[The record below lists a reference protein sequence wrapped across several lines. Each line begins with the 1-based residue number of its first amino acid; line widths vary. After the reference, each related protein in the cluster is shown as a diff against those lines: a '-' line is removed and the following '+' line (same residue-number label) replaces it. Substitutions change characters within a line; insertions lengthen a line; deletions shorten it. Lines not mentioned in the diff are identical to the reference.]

1 MHTTNIEEDIMG
13 RYLTLVRHG
22 QSTYNASNRF
32 TGWLD
37 PELTDQCVTEAHA
50 VAEQLRSAGLT
61 FDIAFSSAVHLARRS
76 ARIILDDLKLAA
88 MPVTM
93 DFALDERNYGE
104 MSGLDKDEARS
115 RWGADQVQHWRRS
128 YADAPPD
135 GESLRDTIARVLPF
149 YIQHIL
155 PAVMRGQGALVL
167 AHGNSLRALV
177 MALDGLS
184 TQAVTQLEIAT
195 GEVLV
200 YELAADTTITSKRS
214 LAMEKLALAHP
225 AAAIGDVPK
234 PPSAS

>member
-1 MHTTNIEEDIMG
+1 MG

-22 QSTYNASNRF
+22 QSEYNASNRF

-37 PELTDQCVTEAHA
+37 PELTDQGVHEAHA

-61 FDIAFSSAVHLARRS
+61 FDIAFSSALHRARRT
-76 ARIILDDLKLAA
+76 ARIILDDLSLKA
-88 MPVTM
+88 MPVKM

-104 MSGLDKDEARS
+104 MTGLDKDEARK

-135 GESLRDTIARVLPF
+135 GESLRDTVARVLPF

-155 PAVMRGQGALVL
+155 PAVMRGQAALVV

-177 MALDGLS
+177 MALDRLS

-200 YELAADTTITSKRS
+200 YELAADTTIVSKRS
-214 LAMEKLALAHP
+214 LATGTLATTPP
-225 AAAIGDVPK
+225 AAAIEDAST
-234 PPSAS
+234 PPATS